1 MKEEFILKFYED
13 RSIRVEF
20 KEDKDT
26 KTKVIDVDTL
36 LDCIRKSLLTEEVQS
51 GLLPENVLSVNID
64 SKTNARYVVVEFPL
78 DRTDITYMETVYTD
92 FPIPRIVFGFKLE
105 GNGRIDK
112 INMGVIGLGK
122 LKPDTPMYYYPFSN
136 VNNFKL
142 CVGTN
147 DLPHIESLHQLSGLP
162 YYILSMP
169 DNDDY
174 FKTGNN
180 RLKANHRDLLEHIKD
195 KDRQYY
201 YDNILIPM
209 PSKTLK
215 DFLQGG

>member
-36 LDCIRKSLLTEEVQS
+36 LDCIRKSLLTEEVRS

-64 SKTNARYVVVEFPL
+64 SKTNVRYVVIEFPL
-78 DRTDITYMETVYTD
+78 DRVDVTYMKTTYAD
-92 FPIPRIVFGFKLE
+92 FPMPRLVFGFKLE
-105 GNGRIDK
+105 GDGRIDK
-112 INMGVIGLGK
+112 INLGVAGLGK
-122 LKPDTPMYYYPFSN
+122 LRPDTPMYYYPLSN
-136 VNNFKL
+136 VSEFKL
-142 CVGTN
+142 CVGVN
-147 DLPHIESLHQLSGLP
+147 ELPHIKSLHQLSGLP

-169 DNDDY
+169 DNDDLY
-174 FKTGNN
+174 NSGHNQLN
-180 RLKANHRDLLEHIKD
+180 ANHRDLLEHLKD

-209 PSKTLK
+209 PNKTLK
-215 DFLQGG
+215 DFLEGG

>member
-26 KTKVIDVDTL
+26 ATKIIDVDTL
-36 LDCIRKSLLTEEVQS
+36 LDCIRKSLITEEACS

-64 SKTNARYVVVEFPL
+64 TKTDAKYVVIEFPL
-78 DRTDITYMETVYTD
+78 DKVDVTYMKTTYSD
-92 FPIPRIVFGFKLE
+92 FPIPRLIFGFKIE

-112 INMGVIGLGK
+112 VNLGVTALGK
-122 LKPDTPMYYYPFSN
+122 LRPDTQMFKYPFSN
-136 VNNFKL
+136 VNGFEL

-147 DLPHIESLHQLSGLP
+147 ELPHIESLHQLAGLP
-162 YYILSMP
+162 YFILSMP

-174 FKTGNN
+174 YSVQKNA
-180 RLKANHRDLLEHIKD
+180 LEMNHRDLLEALKD

-201 YDNILIPM
+201 YDNVLVPM
-209 PSKTLK
+209 ADKTLK
-215 DFLQGG
+215 DFIKGG

>member
-1 MKEEFILKFYED
+1 MKEEFVLKFYTD

-26 KTKVIDVDTL
+26 KTKLVDVDTL
-36 LDCIRKSLLTEEVQS
+36 LDCIRKSLTVEEVHS

-64 SKTNARYVVVEFPL
+64 SKSDAKYVVVEFPL
-78 DRTDITYMETVYTD
+78 DKFDITYMETIYKD
-92 FPIPRIVFGFKLE
+92 LSIPRLIFGFKIE

-112 INMGVIGLGK
+112 INIGVPGIGR
-122 LKPDTPMYYYPFSN
+122 LKPETPMYYYPFSN
-136 VNNFKL
+136 VNGFKL

-147 DLPHIESLHQLSGLP
+147 ELPHIESLHQLSGIP

-174 FKTGNN
+174 FNTQHN
-180 RLKANHRDLLEHIKD
+180 RLKANHRDLLEHLKD
-195 KDRQYY
+195 KDAKYY
-201 YDNILIPM
+201 YDKILVPM
-209 PSKTLK
+209 PNKTLK

>member
-36 LDCIRKSLLTEEVQS
+36 LDCIRKSLLTEEVRS

-64 SKTNARYVVVEFPL
+64 SKTNIRYVVVEFPL
-78 DRTDITYMETVYTD
+78 DRVDVTYMKTDYAD
-92 FPIPRIVFGFKLE
+92 FPIPRLVFGFKLE

-112 INMGVIGLGK
+112 INLGVAGLGK
-122 LKPDTPMYYYPFSN
+122 LRPDTPMYYYPFSN
-136 VNNFKL
+136 VNEFQL

-147 DLPHIESLHQLSGLP
+147 ELPHIESLHQLSGLP

-174 FKTGNN
+174 FRKEHNGI
-180 RLKANHRDLLEHIKD
+180 KANHRDLLEHLKD

-201 YDNILIPM
+201 YGNILIPM
-209 PSKTLK
+209 RGKTLK
-215 DFLQGG
+215 DFLDGG

>member
-13 RSIRVEF
+13 RSIRVEYI
-20 KEDKDT
+20 EDKNTIT
-26 KTKVIDVDTL
+26 KTIDVDTL
-36 LDCIRKSLLTEEVQS
+36 LECIRKSLLTEEVQS

-64 SKTNARYVVVEFPL
+64 SKTNERYVVVEFPL
-78 DRTDITYMETVYTD
+78 DKVDVTYMKTTYTE
-92 FPIPRIVFGFKLE
+92 FPIPRLIFGFKLA

-112 INMGVIGLGK
+112 INLGVIGAGR
-122 LKPDTPMYYYPFSN
+122 LKPDMPMYFYPFSN
-136 VNNFKL
+136 VNFFQL
-142 CVGTN
+142 CVGVN
-147 DLPHIESLHQLSGLP
+147 ELPRIESLHQLSGLP

-180 RLKANHRDLLEHIKD
+180 RLKANHRDLLEHLKD
-195 KDRQYY
+195 KGRQYY

>member
-13 RSIRVEF
+13 RSIRVEY
-20 KEDKDT
+20 KEDKNT
-26 KTKVIDVDTL
+26 KTKTIDVDTL

-64 SKTNARYVVVEFPL
+64 SKTNERYVVVEFPL
-78 DRTDITYMETVYTD
+78 DRVDVTYMKTTYTE
-92 FPIPRIVFGFKLE
+92 FPIPRLIFGFKLA

-112 INMGVIGLGK
+112 INLGIVGAGR
-122 LKPDTPMYYYPFSN
+122 LKPDMPMYFYPFSN
-136 VNNFKL
+136 VNSFQL
-142 CVGTN
+142 CVGVN
-147 DLPHIESLHQLSGLP
+147 ELPHIESLHQLSGLP

-174 FKTGNN
+174 FKTDNN
-180 RLKANHRDLLEHIKD
+180 RLKANHRDLLEHLKD
-195 KDRQYY
+195 KNRQYY
-201 YDNILIPM
+201 YDNILIKM
-209 PSKTLK
+209 PGKTLK

>member
-1 MKEEFILKFYED
+1 MKEAFILKFYED

-51 GLLPENVLSVNID
+51 GLLPENVLTVNID

-180 RLKANHRDLLEHIKD
+180 RLKANHRDLLEHLKD

>member
-26 KTKVIDVDTL
+26 KTKIIDIDTL
-36 LDCIRKSLLTEEVQS
+36 LDCIKKSLLTEEVRS

-64 SKTNARYVVVEFPL
+64 SKTNARYAVVEFPL
-78 DRTDITYMETVYTD
+78 EKSDITYMETTYTD
-92 FPIPRIVFGFKLE
+92 FPIPRLVFGFKLE

-112 INMGVIGLGK
+112 INMGVVGLGK
-122 LKPDTPMYYYPFSN
+122 LKPETPMYFYPFSN
-136 VNNFKL
+136 VNGFKL

-174 FKTGNN
+174 FNTASN
-180 RLKANHRDLLEHIKD
+180 RLKANHRDLLEHLKD
-195 KDRQYY
+195 KNRQYY
-201 YDNILIPM
+201 YDNILVQM
-209 PSKTLK
+209 PNKTLK

>member
-36 LDCIRKSLLTEEVQS
+36 LDCIRKSLLTEEVRS

-64 SKTNARYVVVEFPL
+64 SKTNVRYVVVEFPL

-122 LKPDTPMYYYPFSN
+122 LKPDMPMYFYPFSN
-136 VNNFKL
+136 VNFFQL
-142 CVGTN
+142 CVGVN
-147 DLPHIESLHQLSGLP
+147 ELPHIESLHQLSGLP

-180 RLKANHRDLLEHIKD
+180 RLKANHRDLLEHLKD

-201 YDNILIPM
+201 YDNILVTM

-215 DFLQGG
+215 DFIDGG

>member
-78 DRTDITYMETVYTD
+78 DRTDITYMKTVYTD

-122 LKPDTPMYYYPFSN
+122 LKPDMPMYFYPFSN
-136 VNNFKL
+136 VNFFKL
-142 CVGTN
+142 CVGVN
-147 DLPHIESLHQLSGLP
+147 ELPHIESLHQLSGLP

-174 FKTGNN
+174 FKTENN
-180 RLKANHRDLLEHIKD
+180 RLKANHRDLLEHLKD

-201 YDNILIPM
+201 YDNILVQM

>member
-26 KTKVIDVDTL
+26 KTKIIDVDTL
-36 LDCIRKSLLTEEVQS
+36 LDCIRKSLLIEEVQS
-51 GLLPENVLSVNID
+51 GLLPENVLSVNVD

-78 DRTDITYMETVYTD
+78 DRTDITYMETTYMD
-92 FPIPRIVFGFKLE
+92 FPIPKLVFGFKLE

-112 INMGVIGLGK
+112 INMGVAGLGR

-136 VNNFKL
+136 VNGFKL

-147 DLPHIESLHQLSGLP
+147 ELPHIESLHQLSGLP

-174 FKTGNN
+174 FKTDNN
-180 RLKANHRDLLEHIKD
+180 RLKANHRDLLEHLKD

>member
-122 LKPDTPMYYYPFSN
+122 LNPDLPMYFYPFSY
-136 VNNFKL
+136 VNFFQL
-142 CVGTN
+142 CVGVN
-147 DLPHIESLHQLSGLP
+147 VLPHIESLHQLSGLP

-180 RLKANHRDLLEHIKD
+180 RLKANHRDLLEHLKD